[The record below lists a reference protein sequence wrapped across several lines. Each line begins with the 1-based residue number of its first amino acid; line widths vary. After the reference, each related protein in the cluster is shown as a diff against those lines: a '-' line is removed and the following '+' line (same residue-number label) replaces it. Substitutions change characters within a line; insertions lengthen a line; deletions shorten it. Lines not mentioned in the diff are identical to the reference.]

1 LIRKIAT
8 DILIIGC
15 GPAGLLASLEVKKNG
30 GNVIA
35 IDKGVIGNDCSAVGA
50 KSVAA
55 TGPWSEN
62 SDGPDVHLENTL
74 KSGCYI
80 NDENLTKILV
90 KNIGRV
96 ISDLE
101 KMGMPFNR
109 DETGQKIDVSGPA
122 PGHSKARSIYFSD
135 ITGKLL
141 VETIYAECRRHSVK
155 MYSEHPAVEL
165 VKGEDGIVGAL
176 VLDMATGELMFIRA
190 KAVVIATGGIGR
202 LYELTS
208 NPVQNTGDGIAL
220 AMRVGAE
227 LMDLEFVQFYPLTA
241 LYPQAIRGMNL
252 NSHHHDA
259 RLYNSEGE
267 RFMTKYFP
275 EEMEHITRDKLSKSI
290 SREILTGK
298 VGPHG
303 GVFLDATMIPRDYY
317 AEKIP
322 TEWKLAVSAGVD
334 LTKDMLEVAPSC
346 HYYMGG
352 IRIDEKCRASIR
364 GLFAI
369 GECTAGVQGANRLAN
384 NGLAEALVFGV
395 VAGEAAAQYA
405 SKTGL
410 PPYKETD
417 LARSLSGLGEYFS
430 RDGRNP
436 LEILTNVQTTMYK
449 YVGVIRSEE
458 TLQKGMD
465 LLKEFSSYKIDASF
479 GEAWNPKVL
488 HGLSLRNMIM
498 LAQGIAKAAEE
509 RKESRGA
516 HYRSDYPEM
525 NDERWKSNIIVK
537 MDEQGQITLRR
548 EKVGTRG
555 FTNWDD
561 TP

>member
-1 LIRKIAT
+1 M
-8 DILIIGC
+8 
-15 GPAGLLASLEVKKNG
+15 ASLEVKKKG
-30 GNVIA
+30 CNVVS
-35 IDKGVIGNDCSAVGA
+35 IDKGIIGNDCSAVSA
-50 KSVAA
+50 KQVAA

-62 SDGPDVHLENTL
+62 GDGPDVHLEDTL

-90 KNIGRV
+90 NKIGRI
-96 ISDLE
+96 ISYLE

-109 DETGQKIDVSGPA
+109 DETGQKIDVSGPT
-122 PGHSKARSIYFSD
+122 PGHSKARSLYFSD

-141 VETIYAECRRHSVK
+141 VETIYAECRHRGVK

-165 VKGEDGIVGAL
+165 VKGEDGVVGAL
-176 VLDMATGELMFIRA
+176 VVDMAAGELMYIRA

-208 NPVQNTGDGIAL
+208 NPVQNTGDGITL
-220 AMRVGAE
+220 AMRAGAE

-241 LYPQAIRGMNL
+241 LHPPAIRGMNL
-252 NSHHHDA
+252 NSHHYGA

-275 EEMEHITRDKLSKSI
+275 DEMEHLTRDKLSRSI
-290 SREILTGK
+290 FREILTGK

-303 GVFLDATMIPRDYY
+303 GVFLDATMIPGDYY

-322 TEWKLAVSAGVD
+322 TEWKLAVGAGVD

-352 IRIDEKCRASIR
+352 VRIDEKCRTTVK
-364 GLFAI
+364 GLFAT
-369 GECTAGVQGANRLAN
+369 GECTSGVQGANRLAN

-395 VAGEAAAQYA
+395 IAGEAAAQYA
-405 SKTGL
+405 SKTSM
-410 PPYKETD
+410 PPYKEAD
-417 LARSLSGLGEYFS
+417 LAGRVSGLGEYFS

-436 LEILTNVQTTMYK
+436 VEILTNIQTTMYK
-449 YVGVIRSEE
+449 YVGIVRDEKI
-458 TLQKGMD
+458 LQKGMD
-465 LLKEFSSYKIDASF
+465 FLKEFGSYKIDASF
-479 GEAWNPKVL
+479 GETWNPKML

-498 LAQGIAKAAEE
+498 LAQGIAKAAKE

-525 NDERWKSNIIVK
+525 NDEQWKANIIVK
-537 MDEQGQITLRR
+537 MDNQDQITLRR
-548 EKVGTRG
+548 ENVGARG
-555 FTNWDD
+555 CTSWDN

>member
-1 LIRKIAT
+1 M
-8 DILIIGC
+8 
-15 GPAGLLASLEVKKNG
+15 ASLEVKKKG
-30 GNVIA
+30 CNVVS
-35 IDKGVIGNDCSAVGA
+35 IDKGIIGNDCSAVSA
-50 KSVAA
+50 KQVAA

-62 SDGPDVHLENTL
+62 GDGPDVHLEDTL
-74 KSGCYI
+74 KSGCYR

-90 KNIGRV
+90 NKVGRI
-96 ISDLE
+96 ISYLE

-109 DETGQKIDVSGPA
+109 DETGQKIDVSGPT
-122 PGHSKARSIYFSD
+122 PGHSKARSLYFSD

-141 VETIYAECRRHSVK
+141 VETIYAECRHRGVK

-165 VKGEDGIVGAL
+165 VKGEDGVVGAL
-176 VLDMATGELMFIRA
+176 VVDMAAGELMYIRA

-208 NPVQNTGDGIAL
+208 NPVQNTGDGITL
-220 AMRVGAE
+220 AMRAGAE

-241 LYPQAIRGMNL
+241 LHPPAIRGMNL
-252 NSHHHDA
+252 NSHHYGA

-275 EEMEHITRDKLSKSI
+275 DEMEHLTRDKLSRSI
-290 SREILTGK
+290 FREILTGK

-303 GVFLDATMIPRDYY
+303 GVFLDATMIPGDYY

-322 TEWKLAVSAGVD
+322 TEWKLAVGAGVD

-352 IRIDEKCRASIR
+352 VRIDEKCRTTVK
-364 GLFAI
+364 GLFAT
-369 GECTAGVQGANRLAN
+369 GECTSGVQGANRLAN

-395 VAGEAAAQYA
+395 IAGEAAAQYT
-405 SKTGL
+405 SKTSM
-410 PPYKETD
+410 PPYKEAD
-417 LARSLSGLGEYFS
+417 LAGRVSGLGEYFS

-436 LEILTNVQTTMYK
+436 VEILTNVQTTMYK
-449 YVGVIRSEE
+449 YVGIVRDEKI
-458 TLQKGMD
+458 LQKGMD
-465 LLKEFSSYKIDASF
+465 FLKEFGSYKIDASF
-479 GEAWNPKVL
+479 GETWNPKML

-498 LAQGIAKAAEE
+498 LAQGIAKAAKE

-525 NDERWKSNIIVK
+525 NDEQWKANIIVK
-537 MDEQGQITLRR
+537 MDNQDQITLRR
-548 EKVGTRG
+548 ENVGARG
-555 FTNWDD
+555 CTSWDN